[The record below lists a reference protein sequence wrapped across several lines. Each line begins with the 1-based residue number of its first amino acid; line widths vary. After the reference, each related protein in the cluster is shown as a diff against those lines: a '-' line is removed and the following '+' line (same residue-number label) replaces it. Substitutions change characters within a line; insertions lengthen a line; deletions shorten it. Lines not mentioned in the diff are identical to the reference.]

1 MEARYTMKFTENM
14 NNKDGLKEKH
24 AQYMPKETMT
34 LEGYPVIEGYDF
46 EQGLDF
52 QSFLQA
58 YSKMGF
64 QGTNLAQ
71 AMEVVRVMLREKA
84 MIFLAYTSN
93 MVSSGNREI
102 IKYLVKNKKV
112 QVLVTSAGGIEEDII
127 KCLKPFVLGQFEAS
141 GRMLFE
147 HGINRI
153 GNVFVPNDRFAY
165 FDQFMQ
171 EFLLAMYDRQKKE
184 GKIFTP
190 HELIREI
197 GLKINDEKSIL
208 YWAAKNDIPVFC
220 PGLIDGSF
228 GDMIFFFKQSHPDF
242 YVDVAGEIK
251 AIVDLTL
258 NVDKTGGIILGGG
271 ISKHFALNANIFRE
285 GFDYVV
291 YINTAQE
298 FDGSDSGARVEEA
311 ISWGKVR
318 PDALHVKVYCDATIA
333 FPLLVA
339 GAMVEVKNSARS
351 EGLKM
356 SYVNV
361 YTSDVTRLVAFY
373 RDVVGLVA
381 CEKNTSNWFGFET
394 GETTFAIEPQKN
406 REVYTFTYNKNNP
419 VLVQLRVNSVEE
431 LGRITEKLEAKGVVI
446 GQRMMKKSYGVITTF
461 VDPDQNV
468 VELLVEK

>member
-1 MEARYTMKFTENM
+1 MKFTD
-14 NNKDGLKEKH
+14 NKDIKNELKEKH

-34 LEGYPVIEGYDF
+34 LEGYPVIEGYNF
-46 EQGLDF
+46 EKGLDF
-52 QSFLQA
+52 SAFLQA
-58 YSKMGF
+58 YSTMGF

-71 AMEVVRVMLREKA
+71 AMEVVRVMLREQA
-84 MIFLAYTSN
+84 MIFLVYTSN
-93 MVSSGNREI
+93 MISSGNREI
-102 IKYLVKNKKV
+102 IKYLVKHKKV

-153 GNVFVPNDRFAY
+153 GNVFVPNDRFTY
-165 FDQFMQ
+165 FDLFMQ
-171 EFLLAMYDRQKKE
+171 EFLLEMYEKGKKE

-197 GLKINDEKSIL
+197 GLKINDERSVL
-208 YWAAKNDIPVFC
+208 YWAAKHDIPVFC

-258 NVDKTGGIILGGG
+258 NADKTGGIILGGG

-311 ISWGKVR
+311 ITWGKVR

-339 GAMVEVKNSARS
+339 GAMVEENAVKK
-351 EGLKM
+351 EGLQV

-361 YTSDVTRLVAFY
+361 YTSGFDTLVSFY
-373 RDVVGLVA
+373 RDVVGLVPCA
-381 CEKNTSNWFGFET
+381 KNTSNWFGFET
-394 GETTFAIEPQKN
+394 GETTLAVEPIENRKAHTFA
-406 REVYTFTYNKNNP
+406 YNKKNP

-446 GQRMMKKSYGVITTF
+446 GQRMIEKSYGTITTF

>member
-1 MEARYTMKFTENM
+1 MKFTEHN
-14 NNKDGLKEKH
+14 LKEKH

-34 LEGYPVIEGYDF
+34 LEGYPIIEGYDF
-46 EQGLDF
+46 EKGLDF

-58 YSKMGF
+58 YSRMGF

-71 AMEVVRVMLREKA
+71 AMDIVRVMQREKA

-93 MVSSGNREI
+93 MISSGNREI
-102 IKYLVKNKKV
+102 IKYLVKHKKV

-165 FDQFMQ
+165 FDKFMQ
-171 EFLLAMYDRQKKE
+171 EFLSEIYARQKKE
-184 GKIFTP
+184 EKIFTP

-197 GLKINDEKSIL
+197 GLKINDERSVL
-208 YWAAKNDIPVFC
+208 YWAAKNDVPVFC

-258 NVDKTGGIILGGG
+258 NASKTGGIILGGG

-291 YINTAQE
+291 YLNTAQE

-311 ISWGKVR
+311 ITWGKVR
-318 PDALHVKVYCDATIA
+318 PEALHVKVYCDATIA

-339 GAMVEVKNSARS
+339 GAMVDDAVKKESKKLEV
-351 EGLKM
+351 

-361 YTSDVTRLVAFY
+361 YTPDFKRLVSFY
-373 RDVVGLVA
+373 RDVVGLVPGD
-381 CEKNTSNWFGFET
+381 KNTSNWFGFET
-394 GETTFAIEPQKN
+394 GETMLAVEPQENRKGYTFA
-406 REVYTFTYNKNNP
+406 YNKENP

-431 LGRITEKLEAKGVVI
+431 LEQITQRLESKGVVI
-446 GQRMMKKSYGVITTF
+446 GQRMIEKSYGTITTF

-468 VELLVEK
+468 VELLVER